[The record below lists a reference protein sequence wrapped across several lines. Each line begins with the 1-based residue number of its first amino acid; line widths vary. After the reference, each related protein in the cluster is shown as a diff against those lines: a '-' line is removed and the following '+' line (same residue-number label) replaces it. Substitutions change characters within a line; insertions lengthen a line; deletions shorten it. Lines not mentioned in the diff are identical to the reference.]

1 MKILL
6 TGSSGMLGSA
16 VLRHASITQPNFQF
30 IAPTRHELNLID
42 RQSVRHFFQ
51 NYKFDAIIHCAAKVG
66 GIKANI
72 DDPIGFMTD
81 NILMSTYFIEEAR
94 LHNISKFINLGSS
107 CMYPRDYKAVL
118 TEEMILAAPLEPTN
132 EGYALAKIAAAKL
145 CQYISEKYDFAYR
158 TFIPCNMY
166 GLNDNFD
173 LHTSHMIAAA
183 IVKTHSAHRNGD
195 ADIEIWGDGM
205 ARREFLFADDVAQF
219 ILNSVTKLEAM
230 PQNLN
235 IGLGYDL
242 SINEYYHA
250 VADVIGFKGNF
261 IHNLN
266 TPVGMHNKLM
276 NIDKAKIY
284 GWVPITKLK
293 EGIEK
298 SYASYLRIF
307 SN

>member
-6 TGSSGMLGSA
+6 TGGTGMLGKA
-16 VLRHASITQPNFQF
+16 ILRLAPSIQPNFQ
-30 IAPTRHELNLID
+30 IVAPTRSELNLLD
-42 RQSVRHFFQ
+42 RVSVQGYFLLH
-51 NYKFDAIIHCAAKVG
+51 KFDAVIHCAAKVG

-72 DDPIGFMTD
+72 EDPIGFMND
-81 NILMSTYFIEEAR
+81 NILINTHLIEETR
-94 LHNISKFINLGSS
+94 LHNIPKLINLGSS
-107 CMYPRDYKAVL
+107 CMYPRDYEGQLSEEVIL
-118 TEEMILAAPLEPTN
+118 TAPLEPTN

-145 CQYISEKYDFAYR
+145 CQYISEKYNFAYR

-219 ILNSVTKLEAM
+219 ILNSITKLEAM

-250 VADVIGFKGNF
+250 VANVIGFKGSF
-261 IHNLN
+261 IYNLN
-266 TPVGMHNKLM
+266 APVGMRNKLM

-284 GWVPITKLK
+284 GWLPITELQ